1 MQPSVLKLGAVKIN
15 GPHIS
20 IRIVSTSKDTT
31 RIRILATQISHS
43 SQITLTTVTISTF
56 ITPTTTVIP
65 IVRSSSITQFSF
77 RITVGIIGN
86 CMNGSTR
93 LTVKHRQIFLSSVN
107 STTAHTPIFRIAGC
121 LDSIIGRSLINIITH
136 TILTTWSGLTN
147 QFGLPILIEVIHQK
161 LRIVSTST
169 NIVAQINTPQLCAIQ
184 FVAVNIHTSS
194 ISATDGIILRS
205 RWIPLHKN
213 LILPITI
220 HIAHT
225 TIVGRIGV
233 GHWSRIFI
241 ICFFITILWMI
252 NTPIL
257 NGSA

>member
-93 LTVKHRQIFLSSVN
+93 LTVKHRQIFLPSVN
-107 STTAHTPIFRIAGC
+107 STTAHSPVFSIARS
-121 LDSIIGRSLINIITH
+121 LDSVVSSSLIHIISCPIDTTRGRLAH
-136 TILTTWSGLTN
+136 HFRFSITIKVVD
-147 QFGLPILIEVIHQK
+147 QE
-161 LRIVSTST
+161 LRIVCTST
-169 NIVAQINTPQLCAIQ
+169 DVIPQINTPQLC
-184 FVAVNIHTSS
+184 S
-194 ISATDGIILRS
+194 I
-205 RWIPLHKN
+205 
-213 LILPITI
+213 
-220 HIAHT
+220 
-225 TIVGRIGV
+225 
-233 GHWSRIFI
+233 
-241 ICFFITILWMI
+241 
-252 NTPIL
+252 
-257 NGSA
+257 